1 MTIMAIS
8 KIIDVFVSVIIISL
22 IRAIFR
28 KIVEIEKYDEE
39 QNCSS
44 DSRQTSGKG
53 RRVKIR
59 VEESLSSNLK
69 SADRNILRQVRRD
82 DCPRVFV
89 RTGPGQRQGENYL
102 R

>member
-8 KIIDVFVSVIIISL
+8 KIIDVFVSVISL

-28 KIVEIEKYDEE
+28 KIVEIEKYNEE
-39 QNCSS
+39 QNCSPNCS
-44 DSRQTSGKG
+44 QTSGEG

-69 SADRNILRQVRRD
+69 SADRDILRQIRRD

-89 RTGPGQRQGENYL
+89 RTGPGQRQGENYP